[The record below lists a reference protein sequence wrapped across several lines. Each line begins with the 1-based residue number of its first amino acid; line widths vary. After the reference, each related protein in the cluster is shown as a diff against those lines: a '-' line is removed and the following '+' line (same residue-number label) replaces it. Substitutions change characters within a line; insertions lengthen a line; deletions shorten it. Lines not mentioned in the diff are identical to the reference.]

1 MATYRKERNLIYIQ
15 TEGSSGHYTLDLNTG
30 VFLGVK
36 GTAIK
41 TNPKK
46 SECSRCFPRH
56 NGSTNLTYTLSCMF
70 DNCSRPAEYVRY
82 VKALNVAEKLDALKV
97 PNGYLS
103 TTQLEGLENEIKS
116 VAAYLKTLTNNDC
129 FEYWAYIKWARL
141 EKMKKRLGSVL
152 EGVNADIVNRI
163 IEYVGDDLT
172 DEEFSTCV
180 YYLVRGKMY
189 EYHRSVPSQ
198 LRTYINT
205 CRILEKKP
213 EKVNNFMREF
223 VETMEY
229 YNRKK
234 AEYDDKR
241 IALNYAKHK
250 AAWEFTY
257 GNYTVVIPTKGQD
270 IVEEGQKM
278 HHCVGGYVNS
288 VVEGNDYIVFIRH
301 KDTPDVPYIT
311 CEVYTDGRIGQYY
324 LAYDRRISNAEDL
337 AFRNAFAD
345 HLVRMWG

>member
-1 MATYRKERNLIYIQ
+1 
-15 TEGSSGHYTLDLNTG
+15 
-30 VFLGVK
+30 
-36 GTAIK
+36 
-41 TNPKK
+41 
-46 SECSRCFPRH
+46 
-56 NGSTNLTYTLSCMF
+56 MF

-82 VKALNVAEKLDALKV
+82 VKALNVAEKLDAIKV
-97 PNGYLS
+97 PNCYLN
-103 TTQLEGLENEIKS
+103 TNQLEGLENEIKS
-116 VAAYLKTLTNNDC
+116 VAAYLKTLTNNDR
-129 FEYWAYIKWARL
+129 FEYWTYIKWARL

-152 EGVNADIVNRI
+152 EGVNADIVNGI

-189 EYHRSVPSQ
+189 EYHRAVPSQ

-229 YNRKK
+229 YNRRK

-301 KDTPDVPYIT
+301 KDTPNVPYIT

-324 LAYDRRISNAEDL
+324 LAYDHHISSDEDY
-337 AFRNAFAD
+337 AFKSAFAN
-345 HLVRMWG
+345 HLREVWGE